1 MARLRDRKDLPGIG
15 HFEDFTKKLIADLA
29 VESSHSQKMLEG
41 QQILADSLNTNRL
54 SISGVSLDEE
64 MTMMI
69 QYQHAYAA
77 AARTISVMDEALD
90 ILINR
95 TGLVGR

>member
-1 MARLRDRKDLPGIG
+1 MRIYQDAHCRFSSRI
-15 HFEDFTKKLIADLA
+15 
-29 VESSHSQKMLEG
+29 SHSQKMLEG
-41 QQILADSLNTNRL
+41 QEVLTDSLDITRH

-64 MTMMI
+64 MTMII
-69 QYQHAYAA
+69 QYQHAYSA
-77 AARTISVMDEALD
+77 AARAISVMDEALD